1 MLPIPLFLPF
11 YLLHI
16 SVTSFS
22 DLSQMMNESWKTID
36 KETKDYCELVSRI
49 IKDRHT
55 ELMKDRNPD
64 FLLTAKVKKMKDKN
78 SSNSAQNIEPSLSE
92 SSHHS
97 SSQAMPQDAEILH
110 NASQVLM
117 QDAQINSRN
126 NDNPI
131 EYVYLPVERYLS
143 MRASWAREQAMLEN
157 PDYCRMYM
165 MMQMQM
171 QYQQQEGAFLPPN
184 YVVNVPNSNTT
195 ASVSSDSLPHIDHS
209 DHSKTL

>member
-1 MLPIPLFLPF
+1 
-11 YLLHI
+11 
-16 SVTSFS
+16 
-22 DLSQMMNESWKTID
+22 MMNESWKTID

-55 ELMKDRNPD
+55 QLMKLRNPD
-64 FLLTAKVKKMKDKN
+64 FLLPAKVKKMKDKN
-78 SSNSAQNIEPSLSE
+78 SSSSAQNMEPSLSE

-97 SSQAMPQDAEILH
+97 SPAMPQDAEILH
-110 NASQVLM
+110 NASQVLI

-171 QYQQQEGAFLPPN
+171 QYQQNQGAFLPPN